1 MASARAPFGL
11 PHADHAYRVLGLA
24 PDSSALRIKREYRRL
39 AKLWHPDKFPHDTAE
54 QRHAAERM
62 RAINDAYR
70 SIKHAPLRYR
80 VYATG
85 GGPVVTPPVPR
96 TSMASDTLEYV
107 VRFICG
113 FLFGVLVSFAALVS
127 DVPVAIA
134 VAIPF
139 ATGVAAVVYGDRFW
153 YWILEFSWALWP

>member
-1 MASARAPFGL
+1 MVEQ
-11 PHADHAYRVLGLA
+11 AYRLLGLA

-39 AKLWHPDKFPHDTAE
+39 AKLWHPDKFPRNTAE

-62 RAINDAYR
+62 RAINDAYQ

-80 VYATG
+80 NYATG
-85 GGPVVTPPVPR
+85 GGPVATPPVPR
-96 TSMASDTLEYV
+96 TSMAPDTLEYV
-107 VRFICG
+107 VRFVCG
-113 FLFGVLVSFAALVS
+113 FLFGVLVSLGAFVS

-134 VAIPF
+134 AAIPF

-153 YWILEFSWALWP
+153 YGILEYPWAWWP